1 MLYFELDE
9 KMGVLKIV
17 VLLDREIYLEYDLM
31 IEVRNEEEIL
41 CYSYLYFVIY
51 IIDVDD
57 FYLDFIKLVY
67 DVSVFEY
74 NLEGIFV
81 IVIYVID

>member
-9 KMGVLKIV
+9 KMGVLKII

-31 IEVRNEEEIL
+31 IEVRNEEKIF